1 MVQASLIAALLYASA
16 SLSPAGNITI
26 QGDPNEWVIVDQVDN
41 ERVSTTVLLRPDENL
56 ASWYE
61 MLTFMTIKGPDVPR
75 VVANNLRDRLL
86 MNCPESSFE
95 FHREAS
101 TDVLYEFRSAGC
113 NAEYGFASQHEI
125 GRIARMADSTLR
137 VAYAV
142 NSPQMSAELRQ
153 RFSTLL
159 DGDLATLDH
168 ARIKSLASSSGT
180 TPGRTATAPDTP
192 KAADEIRGLLEQ
204 QTALLRELD
213 RLGEEAQK
221 DTAPA
226 SEPAARSDLTPV
238 TLHEVQG
245 DGSVGAPTS
254 EFKSTDTGMWALMP
268 LSTRSGADVRVRW
281 IYEEGE
287 LGGEQLL
294 REFSLVWDQAYD
306 TVRSLLQPSGLIPVG
321 RYRVEIIVDGQQV
334 GVGRFSVRRAGRFG

>member
-1 MVQASLIAALLYASA
+1 MVQARLIAALLYASA
-16 SLSPAGNITI
+16 SLSPAGTITI

-61 MLTFMTIKGPDVPR
+61 MLTFMTIKGSDVPR
-75 VVANNLRDRLL
+75 VIANNLRDRLL
-86 MNCPESSFE
+86 TNCPESSFK

-125 GRIARMADSTLR
+125 GRITRMADSTLR

-142 NSPQMSAELRQ
+142 NSPQMSAELHQ

-159 DGDLATLDH
+159 DSDLEALDH
-168 ARIKSLASSSGT
+168 ARIKALAGSGGT
-180 TPGRTATAPDTP
+180 TPRKTITAPDTSNTG
-192 KAADEIRGLLEQ
+192 DEIRSLTEQ
-204 QTALLRELD
+204 QTTLLADLD
-213 RLGEEAQK
+213 RLGAEART
-221 DTAPA
+221 DP
-226 SEPAARSDLTPV
+226 EPTPRSNLTPV
-238 TLHEVQG
+238 TLHEMQG

-254 EFKSTDTGMWALMP
+254 EFKSTDSGMWALMP

-287 LGGEQLL
+287 FGSEQLL
-294 REFSLVWDQAYD
+294 REFSVVWDQAYD
-306 TVRSLLQPSGLIPVG
+306 TVRSLLQPNDLIPVG
-321 RYRVEIIVDGQQV
+321 HYRVEIIVDGQQV